1 MAPKAEALLTR
12 LKRNWANSEPLAL
25 CVAKFPAVAQTVRL
39 IFVLFA
45 FSPLFYNI
53 SLLLLKHSS
62 LDFRRFPPISGSN
75 DARCLSL
82 KAVFLNK
89 KFAFAR
95 YGRAFGRQPARSVR
109 DPLDCLARS
118 AAIKR
123 NTCSTLAARF

>member
-1 MAPKAEALLTR
+1 MAPKAGALLAR

-53 SLLLLKHSS
+53 SLLFLEHSN
-62 LDFRRFPPISGSN
+62 LNFQKFPPIFGSN
-75 DARCLSL
+75 EVRCLPL
-82 KAVFLNK
+82 KAAFINK
-89 KFAFAR
+89 MFAFAR

-118 AAIKR
+118 DAIKR